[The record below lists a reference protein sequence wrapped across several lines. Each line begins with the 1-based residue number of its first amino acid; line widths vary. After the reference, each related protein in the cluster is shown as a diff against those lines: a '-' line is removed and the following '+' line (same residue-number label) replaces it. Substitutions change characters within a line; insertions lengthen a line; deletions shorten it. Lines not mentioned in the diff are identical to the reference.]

1 MRNETAQKLLNLR
14 QLPHFQALVEYL
26 DGEIKKALGDL
37 ASEPSIDRIRLLQGR
52 IQAVQDIL
60 KDFDQLEL
68 LVQNRDNSSESPGK

>member
-1 MRNETAQKLLNLR
+1 MREEIAQKLLNLR
-14 QLPHFQALVEYL
+14 QMPHFHALVEYL

-68 LVQNRDNSSESPGK
+68 LVQNRDNSSESPGE